1 MVLVVALNGLSC
13 NYSSTYI
20 RERRIAFSTL
30 PIYVSCSKLL
40 LLLGNTV
47 VVDVD
52 LFNSTFVSVLCFF
65 ELVRIRLKVRIHKVK
80 LVWFFFRFNNFFHNV
95 CLFVLDYVSLR
106 QKIKH
111 LDNVPGSGRLAIPLL
126 FSLRANLK
134 LNTRTLK
141 LLARVLIISGYSR
154 FYLFSIGSR
163 LRLV

>member
-80 LVWFFFRFNNFFHNV
+80 LV
-95 CLFVLDYVSLR
+95 
-106 QKIKH
+106 
-111 LDNVPGSGRLAIPLL
+111 
-126 FSLRANLK
+126 
-134 LNTRTLK
+134 
-141 LLARVLIISGYSR
+141 
-154 FYLFSIGSR
+154 
-163 LRLV
+163 